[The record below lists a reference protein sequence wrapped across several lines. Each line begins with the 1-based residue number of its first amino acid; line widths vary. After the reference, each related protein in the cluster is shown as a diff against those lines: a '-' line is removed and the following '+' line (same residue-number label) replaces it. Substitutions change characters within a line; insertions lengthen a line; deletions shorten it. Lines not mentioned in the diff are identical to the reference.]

1 MTTFDAYLGRHAAHG
16 RRDLYFELKQ
26 AMRQVPDHGGFSTL
40 TQALNIPRAAI
51 EQCGGLGIMRIRTQ
65 YFEPLAAR
73 YFEPLA
79 IDGVGGATDTTAV
92 VIPVWEPDLG
102 GDLVDLLAMRLDHPA
117 QFSVRTGYAKCLG
130 TAFADD
136 ARDRTTLWSLPGE
149 VHPSLQLFPN
159 PLIWLR
165 GNCAGTVLLH
175 RAWITYVLTG
185 IKSVTAFNLRHAQA
199 LHELMIWPE
208 APTIFLQR
216 QRKAAAA

>member
-1 MTTFDAYLGRHAAHG
+1 M
-16 RRDLYFELKQ
+16 
-26 AMRQVPDHGGFSTL
+26 S
-40 TQALNIPRAAI
+40 
-51 EQCGGLGIMRIRTQ
+51 IRTQ

-79 IDGVGGATDTTAV
+79 IDGVGGATAV

-117 QFSVRTGYAKCLG
+117 QFFVRSGFAKCLG
-130 TAFADD
+130 MPFADD

-149 VHPSLQLFPN
+149 VHPSLRLFPN
-159 PLIWLR
+159 PLIWLQN
-165 GNCAGTVLLH
+165 NCAGTVLLH
-175 RAWITYVLTG
+175 QAWITHVLTG

-199 LHELMIWPE
+199 LHELMTWPE